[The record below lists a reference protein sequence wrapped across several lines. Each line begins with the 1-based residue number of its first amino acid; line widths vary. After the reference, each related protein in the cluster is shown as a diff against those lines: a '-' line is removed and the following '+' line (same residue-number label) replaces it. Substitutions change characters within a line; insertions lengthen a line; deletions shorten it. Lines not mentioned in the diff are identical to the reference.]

1 MVADIGC
8 GPGHVARYL
17 NDQGVTIFGVDLS
30 PAMIRCAA
38 RLNPR
43 LDFRVGDMRTLEL
56 PASSLA
62 GIVAF
67 YSIVHFEPGDLRV
80 IMREMRRVLASDGLA
95 LVSFHVG
102 NELVHVDELF
112 GAPVNLDFR
121 FHDPADVVAAL
132 RAAPFSVIE
141 QVERRAIRKCRVPK
155 SAMLSSR
162 KGDLIPEQWPRGACG
177 VGRRSREKFCDRS
190 AGAPRSTRERA
201 LEKRPGDLPSHP
213 HSGSHT
219 RVRGDRCDL
228 AGSSRRSNQTGE
240 CRRQAMGGRRFS
252 EVHLSQLAADVALLH
267 YRVKARWEHQADGCS
282 IGEQCLCASEGYM
295 ETCIPSADRSC
306 EFGNE
311 MICII

>member
-1 MVADIGC
+1 MDIRASYDSAAEAYAQHLASELIHKPLDRHLLNRFAEDTRGRGMVADVGC

-17 NDQGVTIFGVDLS
+17 HDQGVTIFGVDLS

-38 RLNPR
+38 RLNPG

-141 QVERRAIRKCRVPK
+141 QVEREPY
-155 SAMLSSR
+155 
-162 KGDLIPEQWPRGACG
+162 EGA
-177 VGRRSREKFCDRS
+177 EY
-190 AGAPRSTRERA
+190 P
-201 LEKRPGDLPSHP
+201 
-213 HSGSHT
+213 
-219 RVRGDRCDL
+219 
-228 AGSSRRSNQTGE
+228 SRR
-240 CRRQAMGGRRFS
+240 CY
-252 EVHLSQLAADVALLH
+252 LLARAA
-267 YRVKARWEHQADGCS
+267 
-282 IGEQCLCASEGYM
+282 
-295 ETCIPSADRSC
+295 
-306 EFGNE
+306 
-311 MICII
+311 